1 MKIARTIA
9 EVREYV
15 GRTDLWSA
23 GQWRTEDRSALRT
36 SRSGA
41 HTVGFVPTMG
51 ALHAGHAAL
60 LQVARNECDRV
71 VVSVFV
77 NPAQFNDPADLAAYP
92 RTEERDAALV
102 EQAGADV
109 LFLPSADEIYP
120 AGFAT
125 SIQVGGPALG
135 FEGEHRPGHFAGVA
149 TVCVKLF
156 DIVQP
161 DVAFFGQKDAQQVA
175 VIQQVVRDLHLPL
188 RIAVG
193 PTVRDADGV
202 ALSSR
207 NARLSADERA
217 RARAIPAALRAAIAA
232 HRAGRDPVA
241 AAREALTGLAV
252 QYVALASFSGD
263 PTLVVAVN
271 AGRTRLIDNVP
282 IDHPERA
289 GL

>member
-23 GQWRTEDRSALRT
+23 LRT
-36 SRSGA
+36 SRSGV